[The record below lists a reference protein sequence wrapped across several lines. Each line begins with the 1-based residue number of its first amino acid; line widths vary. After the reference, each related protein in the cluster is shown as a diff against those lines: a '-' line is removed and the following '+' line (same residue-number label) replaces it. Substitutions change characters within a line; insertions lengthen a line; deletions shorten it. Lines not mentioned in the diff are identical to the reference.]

1 MKLQTPSSLNKKPRE
16 SWVVI
21 DFISKHLAE
30 ENPMTNKCHK
40 YIDLSE
46 NRDINLNNTMAIIK
60 TTNKNYI
67 LGVWN

>member
-1 MKLQTPSSLNKKPRE
+1 MKLQTLSSLNKKPKE

-21 DFISKHLAE
+21 YFISKHLAE

-46 NRDINLNNTMAIIK
+46 NREISTSI
-60 TTNKNYI
+60 TP
-67 LGVWN
+67 WP

>member
-1 MKLQTPSSLNKKPRE
+1 MKVQTPSSLNKKPKE

-30 ENPMTNKCHK
+30 ENPMTNKCLK

-46 NRDINLNNTMAIIK
+46 NREIST
-60 TTNKNYI
+60 
-67 LGVWN
+67 